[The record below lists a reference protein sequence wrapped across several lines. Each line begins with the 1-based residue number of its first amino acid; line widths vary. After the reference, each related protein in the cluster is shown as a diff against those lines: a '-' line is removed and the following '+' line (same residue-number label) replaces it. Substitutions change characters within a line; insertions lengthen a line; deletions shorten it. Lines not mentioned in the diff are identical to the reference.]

1 MAVTTYNTSLPAAQR
16 YKNGYIL
23 VLTRELCEKKGI
35 NGIEISII
43 SLKLYGFRKGSGY
56 IGLEFKK

>member
-23 VLTRELCEKKGI
+23 VLTRDLCEKK
-35 NGIEISII
+35 ELME
-43 SLKLYGFRKGSGY
+43 LK
-56 IGLEFKK
+56 